1 MKREIF
7 KKHPDYKILIV
18 NTLKQN
24 SGKNLKNKISRF
36 HPNDIA
42 DALELLSLKERKKLY
57 NALENDVL
65 SQVFEYSDN
74 EQEYLFELDGERMGE
89 IVSLFETAT
98 AVELLNESEEEE
110 RQSLLDVIED
120 EAKSEIML
128 VGSFDEEEI
137 GSKMSTNFI
146 SVLEGSFVKDAMNI
160 LIKEA
165 PENDNIGTLYVVDS
179 QNRFKGAVDLKE
191 LIIAR
196 KQTALLDITI
206 NSYPFVYADEDIS
219 ACIERI
225 KDYEE
230 DSIPVLDSENR
241 LIGVLTAQ
249 IISEL
254 SDEEMGEDY
263 LRLAGVIEEE
273 EINEPLKKSVLKRL
287 PWLMGLL
294 VLSLVVSA
302 VVGAFEGVVAS
313 LTVIVSFQSLI
324 LGMSGNASTQ
334 SLAVTIRM
342 LSNEELKRKEKISLI
357 IKEAKIGLANGFA
370 LALFSSVIIAIY
382 LLLKG
387 EGMVMSVS
395 VSLCSAL
402 SLLIAV
408 FISSLTGTV
417 VPILFKK
424 LKIDPAVA
432 SGPLITTVNDLVA
445 VVTYY
450 GLALLILI
458 NMLKL

>member
-1 MKREIF
+1 
-7 KKHPDYKILIV
+7 
-18 NTLKQN
+18 
-24 SGKNLKNKISRF
+24 
-36 HPNDIA
+36 
-42 DALELLSLKERKKLY
+42 
-57 NALENDVL
+57 
-65 SQVFEYSDN
+65 
-74 EQEYLFELDGERMGE
+74 
-89 IVSLFETAT
+89 
-98 AVELLNESEEEE
+98 
-110 RQSLLDVIED
+110 
-120 EAKSEIML
+120 
-128 VGSFDEEEI
+128 
-137 GSKMSTNFI
+137 
-146 SVLEGSFVKDAMNI
+146 
-160 LIKEA
+160 
-165 PENDNIGTLYVVDS
+165 
-179 QNRFKGAVDLKE
+179 
-191 LIIAR
+191 
-196 KQTALLDITI
+196 
-206 NSYPFVYADEDIS
+206 
-219 ACIERI
+219 
-225 KDYEE
+225 
-230 DSIPVLDSENR
+230 
-241 LIGVLTAQ
+241 
-249 IISEL
+249 
-254 SDEEMGEDY
+254 
-263 LRLAGVIEEE
+263 
-273 EINEPLKKSVLKRL
+273 
-287 PWLMGLL
+287 MGLL